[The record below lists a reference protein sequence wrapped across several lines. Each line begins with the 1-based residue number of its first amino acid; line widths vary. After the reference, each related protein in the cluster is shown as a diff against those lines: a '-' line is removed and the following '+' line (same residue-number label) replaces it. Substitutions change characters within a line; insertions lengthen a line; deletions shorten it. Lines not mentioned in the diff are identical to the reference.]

1 LDWYNFYVP
10 TPFYHIN
17 LAEELINCTELPDE
31 ISTFLKAWRCVF
43 LFSCTAPDV
52 QVISGGARQQTHFFN
67 LPIIE
72 DDLPAWEQMLVQ
84 YPQLKAT
91 ELISD
96 SQQAF
101 IAGYLCHLQAD
112 WLWVKELFTPIFG
125 PQCTWGTFRQ
135 RLYYHNAL
143 RAYLDLHIL
152 PGLSTGMDTC
162 LSQIE
167 PDGWLPFID
176 DAYLRQWRDLISH
189 QLEPGAIPQT
199 VEVFSSRQG
208 ISAPEYYALLESEDR
223 MHTEVFA
230 HLSLQ
235 RIQAYRLSVIR
246 ENIALLASYMASSL
260 HPNKKIINKTGTQG
274 VYP

>member
-1 LDWYNFYVP
+1 
-10 TPFYHIN
+10 
-17 LAEELINCTELPDE
+17 
-31 ISTFLKAWRCVF
+31 
-43 LFSCTAPDV
+43 V

-167 PDGWLPFID
+167 PEGWLPFID

-235 RIQAYRLSVIR
+235 RIQAYRQRVIR

-274 VYP
+274 VHP